1 MSYADDKTLYV
12 CSENVGIKLEKLDE
26 TGKVLLELFS
36 NNFVKPNADKC
47 HLILRK
53 TNSC

>member
-1 MSYADDKTLYV
+1 MSYADDKTLNV
-12 CSENVGIKLEKLDE
+12 CSENVGITLEKPEE
-26 TGKVLLELFS
+26 TGKVLLKLFS

-53 TNSC
+53 TNNC